1 MKKSR
6 ANRPLFFVYAPPLK
20 GKRPSN
26 RRAVEPPYQGAP
38 AWKCS
43 VYYYWWEYL
52 RRHEDTGKPVRAR
65 AGANMQISTLT
76 LVMSIKVNFGVGGL
90 NMQNYLQSH
99 QLDMCLLNTVFRQ
112 IKTRS
117 PCLFHWRTNYLSQ

>member
-20 GKRPSN
+20 GTRPSN

-52 RRHEDTGKPVRAR
+52 RHHEGYRQTCESAGRGKYADLYADFGNVHE
-65 AGANMQISTLT
+65 G
-76 LVMSIKVNFGVGGL
+76 NFGVGGL
-90 NMQNYLQSH
+90 SMQSYLQNH
-99 QLDMCLLNTVFRQ
+99 
-112 IKTRS
+112 
-117 PCLFHWRTNYLSQ
+117 P